1 MRWANDIWDKA
12 LHTYMANASQNT
24 KGILGSVDDLLQR
37 VLEGKYQG
45 GLPRPGEV
53 DCISGGSPCQG
64 FSLITNDKTS
74 DRQKKNRSLVA
85 SFASFVDF
93 YRPKYGILENVPH
106 IVQTGK
112 GRDEDAFS
120 QLICA
125 IVGLGYQVQVML
137 GDAWAHGAPQ
147 SRSRAFLVFAAP
159 GFELPEPPRPSHSH
173 APGVRTRG
181 LGRLTSG
188 DPFVNR
194 SMAPTPFRFVCAAE
208 ATSDLP
214 PIYDGKADCSVAF
227 PDHRISIGVTQKAR
241 SQFNRIPIHPHG
253 MSFASAWNEGKGVM
267 TPSERTLFPKVGL
280 RVTWKKSKGW
290 GRVKPD
296 GLFHTITTC
305 CQPTDTRVGRALHW
319 HEDRPITVLEARRAQ
334 GFLDHEVLAGPPV
347 DQYHLVGNSV
357 ARPMALALG
366 LQFRKACLGTLYDE
380 AFVTI
385 PEKEVHTRPPVVA
398 KKEDEEVRAEEGHD
412 VEEAVLKDVIDSDAE
427 DCGRLGVQVA
437 TPPSSTLD
445 VHTSHWD
452 RKRPL
457 TQALE
462 GPGLVD
468 PKRLRLQQDGDVDF
482 TDTGSEPDMGRGT
495 SGTVDVA
502 SDITSYAV
510 HPPTALIRGRR
521 SMPTVVKLSPAP
533 FIDLSGDD

>member
-1 MRWANDIWDKA
+1 MV
-12 LHTYMANASQNT
+12 NAPQRT

-37 VLEGKYQG
+37 ILEGSYQG
-45 GLPRPGEV
+45 SLPRPGEV
-53 DCISGGSPCQG
+53 DFIYGGSSYQG

-112 GRDEDAFS
+112 GRDKDAFS

-125 IVGLGYQVQVML
+125 IVGLGYQVQAML

-147 SRSRAFLVFAAP
+147 SRSRVFLVFAAP
-159 GFELPEPPRPSHSH
+159 GFRLPEPPRPSHSH
-173 APGVRTRG
+173 PPGVKTRG

-194 SMAPTPFRFVCAAE
+194 SMESTPFKFVSAAE

-227 PDHRISIGVTQKAR
+227 PDHRVSIGVTQKSR
-241 SQFNRIPIHPHG
+241 SQYNRIPIHPHG
-253 MSFASAWNEGKGVM
+253 MSFASSWNEGKGVM

-280 RVTWKKSKGW
+280 RVTLKFSKGW
-290 GRVKPD
+290 GRIKPT

-319 HEDRPITVLEARRAQ
+319 NEDRPITVLEARRAQ
-334 GFLDHEVLAGPPV
+334 GFPDHEVLAGPPV

-366 LQFRKACLGTLYDE
+366 LQFRKAWLGTLYDE
-380 AFVTI
+380 TSVPI
-385 PEKEVHTRPPVVA
+385 PEEETPTVPPGVA
-398 KKEDEEVRAEEGHD
+398 KDTEHVKDEEVHAMEQ
-412 VEEAVLKDVIDSDAE
+412 AVLEASVVILDTQDS
-427 DCGRLGVQVA
+427 GRPQVGVA
-437 TPPSSTLD
+437 TPP
-445 VHTSHWD
+445 TSVVSVNTSRRD
-452 RKRPL
+452 RKRTLSQTLGKP
-457 TQALE
+457 
-462 GPGLVD
+462 VIVHS
-468 PKRLRLQQDGDVDF
+468 KRLQLQQGRNADSTE
-482 TDTGSEPDMGRGT
+482 TDSETEMG
-495 SGTVDVA
+495 
-502 SDITSYAV
+502 
-510 HPPTALIRGRR
+510 
-521 SMPTVVKLSPAP
+521 
-533 FIDLSGDD
+533 